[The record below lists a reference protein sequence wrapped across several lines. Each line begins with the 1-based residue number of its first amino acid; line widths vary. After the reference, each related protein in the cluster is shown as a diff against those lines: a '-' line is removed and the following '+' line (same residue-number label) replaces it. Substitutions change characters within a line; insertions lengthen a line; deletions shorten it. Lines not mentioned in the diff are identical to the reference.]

1 MEFDM
6 QETPIIPLVQDG
18 EGSEEVQQ
26 LFARIRA
33 AIGFVP
39 NLFRLW
45 ANAPHLLPT
54 LVQMET
60 TICGSGKVPARL
72 KELAALRTS
81 ELNGCPYCK
90 AFHGHNVRQL
100 GYDESQVSAVQQTA
114 EPASGLFTTE
124 ELAVLTLA
132 DEMTRSVS
140 ARAETLGHIQA
151 LFGRDGAVELMA
163 TIALLNFDNRMAY
176 SAQTPPDSFSAGA
189 TAE

>member
-1 MEFDM
+1 MI
-6 QETPIIPLVQDG
+6 PVPAIPLVQDG
-18 EGSEEVQQ
+18 EGSEAVQQ

-72 KELAALRTS
+72 KELAAFRTS
-81 ELNGCPYCK
+81 ELNGCPYCS
-90 AFHGHNVRQL
+90 AFHGHNVKQL
-100 GYDESQVSAVQQTA
+100 GFEDSQFAAVQA
-114 EPASGLFTTE
+114 NEAPAAGLFSDE
-124 ELAVLTLA
+124 ELAVLALA
-132 DEMTRSVS
+132 DEMTQRVH
-140 ARAETLGHIQA
+140 ARPETIERISA
-151 LFGRDGAVELMA
+151 LFGLDGTVELMA

-176 SAQTPPDSFSAGA
+176 SAKTPPDVFPDAQDGD
-189 TAE
+189 